1 VVTALS
7 LEDSELRVLLDEEG
21 LNGSVQPEERLR
33 NRVRSVGR
41 SGEVWPVGLT
51 FGPPDCGTFASGVVG
66 APA

>member
-33 NRVRSVGR
+33 NRVRPVGR
-41 SGEVWPVGLT
+41 SG
-51 FGPPDCGTFASGVVG
+51 
-66 APA
+66 